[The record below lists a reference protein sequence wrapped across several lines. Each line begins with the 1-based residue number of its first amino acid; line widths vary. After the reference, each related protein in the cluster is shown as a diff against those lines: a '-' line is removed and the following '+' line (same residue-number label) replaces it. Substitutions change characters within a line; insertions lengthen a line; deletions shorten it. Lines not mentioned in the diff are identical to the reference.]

1 MFCDSISIDALEYKP
16 PASNR
21 SGGKVVHVSTV
32 PGSTDY
38 KDRIRFQMSENDK
51 LNLQEAVWGLS
62 TPLPGQDSNRRTLEL
77 TIESPQLLTFLEKLD
92 RNNLNTAV
100 KQAPEWFRKSVEED
114 AVRNMY
120 VPLVK
125 PPSKPDQKPTVRV
138 KVKCGEYP
146 TNIYVVTDTDEQGNI
161 TYSQGTSEDL
171 TRKVKCL
178 VMVETVGLWFMSR
191 QFGMSLTATQVL
203 VWPNRRSTGIDSF
216 TMSTSTKLHKMPI
229 TPSLQMTSTGHGDEM
244 DITDDNDA

>member
-1 MFCDSISIDALEYKP
+1 MFCDGINIDALEYKP
-16 PASNR
+16 PTSNR

-32 PGSTDY
+32 PGSSDW
-38 KDRIRFQMSENDK
+38 KDRVRFQMSENDRV
-51 LNLQEAVWGLS
+51 NLQEAVWGLS
-62 TPLPGQDSNRRTLEL
+62 TPLPGQDASRRTLEL
-77 TIESPQLLTFLEKLD
+77 TIESPQLHTFLDKLD
-92 RNNLNTAV
+92 KHNLATAV

-114 AVRNMY
+114 AVRSMY

-146 TNIYVVTDTDEQGNI
+146 TNIYVVTDTDDAGNI
-161 TYSQGTSEDL
+161 TYVQGTVEDL

-191 QFGMSLTATQVL
+191 QFGMSLTATQIL

-216 TMSTSTKLHKMPI
+216 TMSTSTKLHKASIAPPMPI
-229 TPSLQMTSTGHGDEM
+229 ACNQSDEM
-244 DITDDNDA
+244 DVADVEM